1 MYIQDVYYLR
11 NMYIY
16 IHIYIYSNINY
27 DLGKNFINYENDEY
41 NNNITVMILIIY
53 DVIIKYIW
61 CHV

>member
-1 MYIQDVYYLR
+1 MFIIYVIC
-11 NMYIY
+11 IY
-16 IHIYIYSNINY
+16 IHIYSNINY
-27 DLGKNFINYENDEY
+27 DLGKKFINYENDEY